1 MDITDR
7 SFVVTGAARGLG
19 LAIARTLLERG
30 ARVMLSDVDGDA
42 LVAARESLGDATDR
56 VATAPCNVADEDQV
70 AALFDAAE
78 AEIGAVHGVVA
89 NAGILRDA
97 LLVKS
102 DGKHVTQRM
111 SLQAWQSVIDVN
123 LTGVF
128 LTGREAATR
137 MIEHGEGGVIINVSS
152 ISRAGNMGQS
162 NYAAAK
168 AGVVALTTTWAG
180 ELARH
185 GIRCNA
191 IAPGVID
198 TDMVASMKPEARER
212 MIKATR
218 VGRLGTPDE
227 LADAVLFL
235 IENGFNNGRVLEFD
249 GGMRI

>member
-7 SFVVTGAARGLG
+7 VFVVTGAARGLG

-102 DGKHVTQRM
+102 DGQRVTQRM
-111 SLQAWQSVIDVN
+111 SLQVWQSVIDVN

-212 MIKATR
+212 MISATR

>member
-7 SFVVTGAARGLG
+7 GFVVTGAARGLG

-42 LVAARESLGDATDR
+42 LVAARETLGHAADR

-78 AEIGAVHGVVA
+78 SEMGAVHGVVA

-212 MIKATR
+212 MISATR

-227 LADAVLFL
+227 LADAVRFL